1 MGNRTVFFD
10 LGNTLLQPAGTSAR
24 RMLGERLSL
33 SEKEVKRA
41 GRLIMTRSHETPEAL
56 AAELSTVLGGRDP
69 RNVLEAVRAVWR
81 EQVDRIRIHPDA
93 PELLDRLRE
102 ASVRLGLLS
111 NLWAPVIE
119 SIQSRTPELMT
130 RFDHL
135 ILSCRLGVKK
145 PSPAIFDAAIAAA
158 GMPPDRCWMVGDSY
172 ELDLAPA
179 MGAGMHTVWF
189 LTRPEAEKEL
199 LAQVLRGERPHPDSA
214 VAELLDLPRLLMDGP
229 CRLEGTTG

>member
-69 RNVLEAVRAVWR
+69 RNVVEAVRAVWR
-81 EQVDRIRIHPDA
+81 DQVDRIRIHPDA

-119 SIQSRTPELMT
+119 SIQSRTPELLT
-130 RFDHL
+130 RF
-135 ILSCRLGVKK
+135 
-145 PSPAIFDAAIAAA
+145 
-158 GMPPDRCWMVGDSY
+158 
-172 ELDLAPA
+172 
-179 MGAGMHTVWF
+179 
-189 LTRPEAEKEL
+189 
-199 LAQVLRGERPHPDSA
+199 
-214 VAELLDLPRLLMDGP
+214 
-229 CRLEGTTG
+229 